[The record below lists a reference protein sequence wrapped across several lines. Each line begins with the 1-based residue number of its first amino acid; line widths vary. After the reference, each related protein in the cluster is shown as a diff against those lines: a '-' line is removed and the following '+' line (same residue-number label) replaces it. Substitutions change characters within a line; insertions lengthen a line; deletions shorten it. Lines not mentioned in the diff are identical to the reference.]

1 MAVAVITGSTKGI
14 GLGLAREF
22 LKHGHSVVV
31 SGRTQAAVDAA
42 LESLAAETSET
53 ARALGCPCDVTD
65 LAQVQALWD
74 AAIADFGRV
83 DYWINNAGLIHDYKN
98 ISELPTEDFA
108 RIVQTN
114 LTGVM
119 HGTQVAVAGLRD
131 QEGGGWIYNMEGFG
145 SDGMTRPG
153 LTLYGTTKRA
163 TTYFTGSAIKELKDT
178 PVKVGYLN
186 PGIVMT
192 DLGMGDTKALPKEER
207 RKKKFLMIIGD
218 TVEDV
223 TSNLVPR
230 ILANTKHGKRIAWM
244 TPWKLLGRVLLSPFV
259 KRDPMTPAGY

>member
-1 MAVAVITGSTKGI
+1 MAVAVITGSTRGI
-14 GLGLAREF
+14 GLGMAREL
-22 LKHGHSVVV
+22 LKHGQSVVV
-31 SGRTQAAVDAA
+31 SGRSQAAVDEA
-42 LESLAAETSET
+42 LSSLAPEISGEV
-53 ARALGCPCDVTD
+53 RAIGVPCDVSD
-65 LAQVQALWD
+65 LSQVQALWD
-74 AAIADFGRV
+74 NSVSAFGRV
-83 DYWINNAGLIHDYKN
+83 DYWINNAGLIHEYKN
-98 ISELPTEDFA
+98 IAELPADEFA

-114 LTGVM
+114 LIGVM
-119 HGTQVAVAGLRD
+119 HGTQVASAGLRGQD
-131 QEGGGWIYNMEGFG
+131 GGGWIYNMEGFG

-163 TTYFTGSAIKELKDT
+163 TTYFTGCAVKELKDT

-207 RKKKFLMIIGD
+207 RKKKFLMLIGD

-223 TSNLVPR
+223 TSDLVTR

-244 TPWKLLGRVLLSPFV
+244 TTWKLLGRVLLSPFV